1 MNKPLS
7 LCAAL
12 LLAASGA
19 LGAQQQQQPAQ
30 QPTAAAPAQKPAA
43 PAPPAP
49 NAAGKPESLH
59 DRASYIIGLNL
70 GRSLKSQEIPV
81 TPDLIVQGL
90 RDGLG
95 GGTALLSE
103 EEINAAMQNFQQE
116 MLAKQQEK
124 SKALSAKNQKEGEDF
139 LAKNKARKEVKATA
153 SGLQYEVLKEGTGA
167 TPKPTDQVTVHYK
180 GTLLDGTVFDSSYER
195 NEPATFAVNQ
205 VIPGWVEALQLM
217 KPGSKYKVYIPASLA
232 YGETGAGPQIGP
244 NSTLVFEIELLSVGA
259 AQPAQ
264 GQPGAQGQPQGNP
277 QGQPQG
283 TQTQPQQ
290 DPPAQDP
297 PQQDPPPPGQP

>member
-1 MNKPLS
+1 MTRPLS

-30 QPTAAAPAQKPAA
+30 QPSTAAPAQQPAA
-43 PAPPAP
+43 GGGA
-49 NAAGKPESLH
+49 KPESLH

-95 GGTALLSE
+95 GGPVLLTD
-103 EEINAAMQNFQQE
+103 EEIQAAMQNFQQE

-124 SKALSAKNQKEGEDF
+124 SKALSAKNQKEGEEF
-139 LAKNKARKEVKATA
+139 LTKNKARQEVKTTA
-153 SGLQYEVLKEGTGA
+153 SGLQYEVVKEGTGP

-195 NEPATFAVNQ
+195 NEPATFGVNQ

-217 KPGSKYKVYIPASLA
+217 KTGSKYKIYIPASLA

-259 AQPAQ
+259 PQPAQ
-264 GQPGAQGQPQGNP
+264 GQPGQAQGQPQGTP
-277 QGQPQG
+277 GQQG

-297 PQQDPPPPGQP
+297 PQQDPPPPGR

>member
-1 MNKPLS
+1 MTRPLS

-30 QPTAAAPAQKPAA
+30 QPATSAQQPAAATGG
-43 PAPPAP
+43 
-49 NAAGKPESLH
+49 AGKPESLH

-81 TPDLIVQGL
+81 STDLIVQGL

-95 GGTALLSE
+95 SGQALLSD
-103 EEINAAMQNFQQE
+103 EEIQAAMQNFQQE

-124 SKALSAKNQKEGEDF
+124 SKALAAKNQKEGDDF
-139 LAKNKARKEVKATA
+139 LAKNKARPEVKSTA
-153 SGLQYEVLKEGTGA
+153 SGLQYEVVKEGTGA
-167 TPKPTDQVTVHYK
+167 TPKATDQVTVHYK

-195 NEPATFAVNQ
+195 NEPATFGVNQ

-217 KPGSKYKVYIPASLA
+217 KAGSKYKVYIPSALA

-259 AQPAQ
+259 PAPAQ
-264 GQPGAQGQPQGNP
+264 GQPGEAQGQP
-277 QGQPQG
+277 G
-283 TQTQPQQ
+283 TPQQ
-290 DPPAQDP
+290 DPPAQT
-297 PQQDPPPPGQP
+297 PPPGR